1 MSQLEDMINGVLND
15 PEQMKKIMDIA
26 GSIMG
31 GNGESQTAGEAEHP
45 VEPPTDLGGIMKG
58 LSGLSGLSGIPGLSG
73 LSGGLGNLA
82 KGFLSGA
89 GGRDEEKTALLE
101 AMRPWLSEKRQGKL
115 DRAMKLARVMRI
127 AGAAFLKNGGLK

>member
-1 MSQLEDMINGVLND
+1 MGQLEEMINGVLSD

-31 GNGESQTAGEAEHP
+31 GVGEGQSADATAAPSAPSSPSTPESMP
-45 VEPPTDLGGIMKG
+45 DFSSIMKG
-58 LSGLSGLSGIPGLSG
+58 LSGLSGI
-73 LSGGLGNLA
+73 SGGLGNLA
-82 KGFLSGA
+82 KGFLGGA
-89 GGRDEEKTALLE
+89 GGRDEEKKALLE

-127 AGAAFLKNGGLK
+127 AGVAFLKNGGLK

>member
-1 MSQLEDMINGVLND
+1 MSQLEEMINGVLND

-31 GNGESQTAGEAEHP
+31 GSGESQPEGEAAHP
-45 VEPPTDLGGIMKG
+45 SEPPSDLGGIMK
-58 LSGLSGLSGIPGLSG
+58 GLSGLSGIPGLSG